1 MEGQSMRKYGNFIG
15 IVGGIFIITGLVAY
29 FITSTLG
36 TIPTVFLT
44 IGLLAVVA
52 FAIINLDVL
61 KDLLTSRS
69 VKFGTNAIISAIIIF
84 GILILINFVAAKHFI
99 RVDTTEARQF
109 SLSQQTKKI
118 VTSLKDD
125 LRFTAFFKSNS
136 EGKAKDLLSEY
147 SNLSSRVR
155 FEFIDPDRQPA
166 IAKNYGIRSY
176 GTIVVEYG
184 TNAERVTSATEEDL
198 TNAIIK
204 VTRDKK
210 KKIYFLT
217 GHGERDIE
225 DVERTGMAS
234 ARKAIEEENYEVESL
249 FLADKIEIPEDG
261 SVLVIAGPKNE
272 LLPNEKEMINKYLK
286 KGGKGLFMLDPRPSA
301 GMEEFLR
308 EWGIEVGDNVVVDVT
323 GIGKLFGFGP
333 EMPLVTSY
341 ERHEIT
347 KGFTNYMT
355 AYPMARSVTP
365 KDEKEE
371 GLQVKSLVKT
381 QSQSWAETKLGKQV
395 KFDADKDIPGPISI
409 AVVATKETEVTNG
422 TNTTNPSKKAKTR
435 LVVFGDSD
443 FASNQ
448 LFGFQANG
456 DLFMNSIG
464 WLAEEEDLISIR
476 PRDPEDRRLHLTESQ
491 SKVILI
497 FSVIL
502 LPVAVLGAAVTVY
515 IKRR

>member
-1 MEGQSMRKYGNFIG
+1 MRKYGNFVG
-15 IVGGIFIITGLVAY
+15 IAGGIFIIAGLVFY
-29 FITSTLG
+29 FVTSTLG
-36 TIPTVFLT
+36 TIPTILLVA
-44 IGLLAVVA
+44 GLVAIVA

-69 VKFGTNAIISAIIIF
+69 VKFSTNAIVSAVIIF
-84 GILILINFVAAKHFI
+84 GILILINFIAAQHFI
-99 RVDTTEARQF
+99 RIDTTEAKQF
-109 SLSQQTKKI
+109 SLSEQTRKI
-118 VTSLKDD
+118 IASLKDD
-125 LRFTAFFKSNS
+125 LRFVAFFKSNS
-136 EGKAKDLLSEY
+136 QGRAKDLLSEY
-147 SNLSSRVR
+147 SNLSPKVK
-155 FEFIDPDRQPA
+155 FELIDPERQPA
-166 IAKNYGIRSY
+166 IAKNYGIQSY

-184 TNAERVTSATEEDL
+184 ANSEKITSSTEENL

-204 VTRDKK
+204 VTREKK

-225 DVERTGMAS
+225 DVERSGMAS
-234 ARKAIEEENYEVESL
+234 ARKAIEEENYDVESL
-249 FLADKIEIPEDG
+249 FLADKTEMPQDC

-272 LLPNEKEMINKYLK
+272 LLPNEKDMIDKYLK
-286 KGGKGLFMLDPRPSA
+286 KGGKALFLLDPKPGV
-301 GMEEFLR
+301 GMKDFVSK
-308 EWGIEVGDNVVVDVT
+308 WGIEVGDNIVVDVT

-341 ERHEIT
+341 EDHEIT
-347 KGFTNYMT
+347 RALSNYMS
-355 AYPMARSVTP
+355 AYPVVRSVTP
-365 KDEKEE
+365 KEEKEE
-371 GLQVKSLVKT
+371 GLEVKSLAKT
-381 QSQSWAETKLGKQV
+381 QPQSWAETKFNKQV
-395 KFDADKDIPGPISI
+395 QFNADEDTPGPISI
-409 AVVATKETEVTNG
+409 AVVATKEAEVTRG
-422 TNTTNPSKKAKTR
+422 TDATNSSKKAKTR

-476 PRDPEDRRLHLTESQ
+476 PRAPEDRRLYLTESE

-502 LPVAVLGAAVTVY
+502 LPAAVLGAAVAVY
-515 IKRR
+515 VRRR